1 MHKKL
6 LVLLLITGLMV
17 SVTGCFSISCSIGSI
32 VGRGPVETQ
41 TFDFSGFTRVQA
53 ATAFEVNI
61 VRSDEFSVSVTT
73 NENIFDY
80 LALERTGD
88 TLYVQLKAGSY
99 TLASLK
105 ATITMP
111 DLFSVDVSG
120 ASSATVSGFS
130 YSHALTLKAS
140 GASSVELADMQS
152 GELELLISGASRITG
167 SINSGNGSFN
177 ISGVS
182 TLEISGSGGNLVVTG
197 SSVSSVIL
205 REFIAGNISV
215 SYSGATSG
223 SVNANGELDVLLSG
237 ASSLRYF
244 GNPTLGD
251 VNVSGGSSINQ
262 G

>member
-1 MHKKL
+1 MVKKIL
-6 LVLLLITGLMV
+6 IFLTVLTLAV
-17 SVTGCFSISCSIGSI
+17 AAVGCFSIGSI
-32 VGRGPVETQ
+32 VGRGPLETQ
-41 TFDFSGFTRVQA
+41 TFDFHGFTRVQA

-105 ATITMP
+105 ATITIP

-130 YSHALTLKAS
+130 SSHALTLKAS
-140 GASSVELADMQS
+140 GASSIELADMQS

-182 TLEISGSGGNLVVTG
+182 TLEISGSGGNLEVTG
-197 SSVSSVIL
+197 SSASSVIL